1 LEGEVKRKPFILR
14 NFSDYLFLNSYMR
27 KLFLFF
33 LLCVQFT
40 TLAQTSSPAPII
52 SGNTANSRWRVIG
65 SEVKTFNANSW
76 VQSPATLTQ
85 TTRQYKLEVKGTYG
99 IENSINHLDAAY
111 QSPQSTQVIGTGT
124 PSLITNGS
132 NKWLLNNAVPPP
144 PSNNSDYRSDHTYE
158 YYLGVG
164 DGSAK
169 YYYSYADPSPG
180 DNSGSLEFTLSYN
193 SGLAQICTGGSATL
207 TTAATAGT
215 IEWFKD
221 GVSMNQSSQS
231 ITVTTPGIYTSK
243 TTIGGNTSP
252 ASNPIEVRFL
262 PDPSVTLS
270 AVADISSNAESF
282 SLPYSNKIQGTD
294 TYSIYVGANAL
305 NGFDEVLN
313 APITSSPMSITI
325 PYGQVGTFDFNLV
338 VKNSQAN
345 CVSPQIPFTVTIY
358 LAPPTGLNYNTP
370 NNFVVNRPVTLTPT
384 FIGRID
390 NFTINPTSLPGGLT
404 FNPLTGQITG
414 TPTQTSSAVSYT
426 VSGSNS
432 TGTPTTATFT
442 IAIVIP
448 PPTINIA
455 TGSEYLFTQ
464 YTPITPISPTV
475 TGAGVSYDIQGTL
488 PAGLSFNYSNGT
500 ISGNPQVPMPRT
512 RFVIVATNSS
522 GPAQSE
528 IFITV
533 KIAAPTN
540 LTYVVPSRFYTGTA
554 ITPITP
560 TNTGGVI
567 STYTINRPLPAG
579 LTLDPSTGVISGTP
593 TAITAATTYII
604 TGTNSNTSTSTTIS
618 FDVVIPPPSALS
630 YPGPF
635 QFYQFV
641 PITPMVPTVTGQV
654 DSYTIVPVNLPTG
667 LTFNTTTGVISGTPT
682 ALSNPTLYTITAIN
696 TTGQVI
702 ATTSFSV
709 VIPPPTNL
717 SYQTPWIFTEG
728 TPIPT
733 LSPAVTGAVSRY
745 TVTTLPPGLSIN
757 ATTGLINGTPT
768 AARAQAIY
776 TVTAENSTGF
786 TTFDIDITVRI
797 AAPAGLSYFGPNI
810 FEERIPITDLLPTV
824 TGIVSNYTVNPTLPT
839 GLGIDP
845 VTGRIS
851 GTPTLAK
858 PATNYTITA
867 SNSTGSTGATTNI
880 TVLIARPQIT
890 YTTPNVYY
898 ETVAITPLIPN
909 TNGTTV
915 NSFTIS
921 PGLPNGLSFDT
932 NTGIISGAS
941 TVQIPRTTFT
951 ITGTNSTNTGSTTLD
966 ITVTIPPP
974 TNLSYT
980 NPPTYFTG
988 TAISPLSPTVTGFV
1002 ASYSIDKPLPDGL
1015 YFNTSTGRITGTPTQ
1030 AIPRTIFTIT
1040 ATNVAGASSYA
1051 LPITVLIP
1059 APSGL
1064 SYNSPNV
1071 YEEGVDIAPL
1081 DPTVTGYV
1089 ASYTVS
1095 PALPAGL
1102 ILDTSTGRIF
1112 GIPTLAKPTTTY
1124 VVTATNTTGSTSTN
1138 VVITVL
1144 IARPRN
1150 LIYATPK
1157 VLYQNFLFPDIA
1169 PSVSGTVATYSI
1181 DRGLPAGL
1189 SFSASTGIISG
1200 KPTALSSMQTYV
1212 ITARNST
1219 GSTTASIDISVV
1231 IAPPSNLAYFSPTKL
1246 IQDSTLAP
1254 VRPTYA
1260 GLATSFAIDKPLPL
1274 GLTFNTATGEI
1285 TGKPSIY
1292 TGLVRY
1298 VVTATNSTGSTSAP
1312 LDLEVLIA
1320 PPKNLKYASPVIYEE
1335 EIAIA
1340 PLNPSVI
1347 GKVDLYSIDK
1357 ALPDG
1362 LTLDPFTGIISGT
1375 PTKAV
1380 PLTIYWVTAS
1390 NTTGSAR
1397 ARVVI
1402 TVLIARPHISYPEP
1416 SLGAQINP
1424 AYAGVDL
1431 FILGQPNPALIPT
1444 TKGIISSIRM
1454 NKPLPAGLVFDPL
1467 TGTISGKP
1475 TALSPPTTYVVT
1487 ITNSTASTTDTIRL
1501 ATVVPRPSNLS
1512 YGGAQTYTEK
1522 IKIEPW
1528 SPSLN
1533 GNPTLYTVD
1542 KPLPAGL
1549 TLNPVTGSITGTPTK
1564 AQDFLDY
1571 VITASNS
1578 TGYDTFTIS
1587 IKVLIAFPE
1596 IKYPLPGVF
1605 KQGVPV
1611 SFKPTLVGIA
1621 DSFKIDSLLPAG
1633 LTFDPKTGLISGTPT
1648 WPAKPRTYVVTATN
1662 STGPGVDS
1670 TTITVLEDVNYDTD
1684 KDGYTDIVEIGGDR
1698 NNPVDTDKDGLPD
1711 YNDLDSDG
1719 DEIKDEWENDLNY
1732 GGLPD
1737 CDFDGVDNRIDP
1749 DPCTPVAFQGISPNG
1764 DGKNDYLVIP
1774 GVMRTTPN
1782 TLTVMDRGGNIVYEM
1797 KDYGNNWGGDTN
1809 RGNPLLAGDGLLPD
1823 GVYFYIL
1830 DYNGVRPTVSTYIY
1844 INRLKK

>member
-1 LEGEVKRKPFILR
+1 
-14 NFSDYLFLNSYMR
+14 MR
-27 KLFLFF
+27 KLFLFLF
-33 LLCVQFT
+33 LCVSFSAWT
-40 TLAQTSSPAPII
+40 QTSCPAPII

-76 VQSPATLTQ
+76 IQSPATLTQ
-85 TTRQYKLEVKGTYG
+85 STRQYKLEVKGTYG
-99 IENSINHLDAAY
+99 IENGINHLDAAY
-111 QSPQSTQVIGTGT
+111 ESAQSTQVIGTGT

-132 NKWLLNNAVPPP
+132 NKWLLNNNVPPAP
-144 PSNNSDYRSDHTYE
+144 NNNSNYRSDHIYE

-169 YYYSYADPSPG
+169 YYYSYADATPG

-207 TTAATAGT
+207 TTAATSGT

-221 GVSMNQSSQS
+221 GVSINQSSQS

-243 TTIGGNTSP
+243 TTIGGCTSP

-282 SLPYSNKIQGTD
+282 SLPYTNKVTGTD
-294 TYSIYVGANAL
+294 TYSIYAGANAL

-325 PYGQVGTFDFNLV
+325 PYGQVGTFDFNLI

-345 CVSPQIPFTVTIY
+345 CVSAQIPFTVTIY
-358 LAPPTGLNYNTP
+358 LAPPTGLNYTTP
-370 NNFVVNRPVTLTPT
+370 NNFVVNRPVNLTPT

-390 NFTINPTSLPGGLT
+390 NFTINPTLLPGGLS

-414 TPTQTSSAVSYT
+414 TPTQTSNSVTYT

-448 PPTINIA
+448 PPTINIS
-455 TGSEYLFTQ
+455 TGSEYVFTQ
-464 YTPITPISPTV
+464 YTSISPISPTV
-475 TGAGVSYDIQGTL
+475 TGSGVTYDIQGTL
-488 PAGLSFNYSNGT
+488 PAGLTFDYSNGT
-500 ISGNPQVPMPRT
+500 ITGNPQVPMPRT

-533 KIAAPTN
+533 RIAAPTN
-540 LTYVVPSRFYTGTA
+540 LTYVVPSRFFTGTT

-560 TNTGGVI
+560 TNTGGII
-567 STYTINRPLPAG
+567 STYTIDRPLPAG
-579 LTLDPSTGVISGTP
+579 LTLNPSTGVISGTP
-593 TAITAATTYII
+593 TAITAATPYVI
-604 TGTNSNTSTSTTIS
+604 TGTNSTSSTTTTIN
-618 FDVVIPPPSALS
+618 FDVVIPAPSNLS

-635 QFYQFV
+635 QFYQFA
-641 PITPMVPTVTGQV
+641 PITPIVPTVTGQV

-667 LTFNTTTGVISGTPT
+667 LTFNTSTGVISGTPT

-696 TTGQVI
+696 TTGQVV

-728 TPIPT
+728 VSIPT
-733 LSPAVTGAVSRY
+733 LSPTVTGAVTRY
-745 TVTTLPPGLSIN
+745 SSTTLPPGLSIDPN
-757 ATTGLINGTPT
+757 SGLINGTPT
-768 AARAQAIY
+768 AARPQAIY

-797 AAPAGLSYFGPNI
+797 APPSGLSYFGPNI
-810 FEERIPITDLLPTV
+810 FEERVPITTLLPTV
-824 TGIVSNYTVNPTLPT
+824 SGVVANYTVNPILPE

-845 VTGRIS
+845 TTGAIS

-858 PATNYTITA
+858 SATNYTITA
-867 SNSTGSTGATTNI
+867 SNTTGSTGATTNI

-890 YTTPNVYY
+890 YTTPNVFY
-898 ETVAITPLIPN
+898 ETVAITPLSPN
-909 TNGTTV
+909 KYGTVV
-915 NSFTIS
+915 NTFSIS
-921 PGLPNGLSFDT
+921 PGLPTGLNFDT
-932 NTGIISGAS
+932 STGIISGAA
-941 TVQIPRTTFT
+941 TVQSPRTTYT
-951 ITGTNSTNTGSTTLD
+951 VTATNSTNSSSTTLD

-974 TNLSYT
+974 TNLTYT

-988 TAISPLSPTVTGFV
+988 TAISTLTPTVTGFV
-1002 ASYSIDKPLPDGL
+1002 ASYSIDKALPIGL
-1015 YFNTSTGRITGTPTQ
+1015 NFNTSTGEISGTPTQ

-1040 ATNVAGASSYA
+1040 ATNVAGSSSYA

-1064 SYNSPNV
+1064 SYATPQV
-1071 YEEGVDIAPL
+1071 YEEGIDITPL
-1081 DPTVTGYV
+1081 DPNVTGAV
-1089 ASYTVS
+1089 ASYAVS
-1095 PALPAGL
+1095 PSLPAGL

-1112 GIPTLAKPTTTY
+1112 GTPTLAKPTATY
-1124 VVTATNTTGSTSTN
+1124 VVTATNSTGSTSTN
-1138 VVITVL
+1138 IVITVL

-1150 LIYATPK
+1150 LVYPTPK
-1157 VLYQNFLFPDIA
+1157 VLYQNFLIPDIA

-1181 DRGLPAGL
+1181 DRTLPAGL
-1189 SFSASTGIISG
+1189 NFNSATGIISG
-1200 KPTALSSMQTYV
+1200 TPTALSSMTTYV

-1231 IAPPSNLAYFSPTKL
+1231 IAPPSNLAYFSPSRL

-1254 VRPTYA
+1254 IRPTYS
-1260 GLATSFAIDKPLPL
+1260 GLATAFTIDKALPL

-1285 TGKPSIY
+1285 TGKPAVF
-1292 TGLVRY
+1292 TGVVRY
-1298 VVTATNSTGSTSAP
+1298 VVTASNSTGSTSAP

-1320 PPKNLKYASPVIYEE
+1320 PPKNLKYNTPVIYEE
-1335 EIAIA
+1335 EITNS
-1340 PLNPSVI
+1340 PLNPSVL
-1347 GKVDLYSIDK
+1347 GKVDTYTIDK
-1357 ALPDG
+1357 TLPDG
-1362 LTLDPFTGIISGT
+1362 LRLDPLTGIISGT
-1375 PTKAV
+1375 PTKAI
-1380 PLTIYWVTAS
+1380 PLTEYWVTAT

-1397 ARVVI
+1397 ARLVI
-1402 TVLIARPHISYPEP
+1402 TVLIARPRISYPEP
-1416 SLGAQINP
+1416 VLGAQINP
-1424 AYAGVDL
+1424 VYTGVDL
-1431 FILGQPNPALIPT
+1431 FIAGATNPPLVPS
-1444 TKGIISSIRM
+1444 TKGIISSIRI
-1454 NKPLPAGLVFDPL
+1454 NKPLPAGLNFDPL
-1467 TGTISGKP
+1467 TGIISGTP
-1475 TALSPPTTYVVT
+1475 TVLSPPATYVVT
-1487 ITNSTASTTDTIRL
+1487 ITNSTASTTDTIRI
-1501 ATVVPRPSNLS
+1501 ATVIPRPSSLS
-1512 YGGAQTYTEK
+1512 YLTPQTYIEK
-1522 IKIEPW
+1522 IKID
-1528 SPSLN
+1528 SLN
-1533 GNPTLYTVD
+1533 PRVQGTPFLYTVD

-1549 TLNPVTGSITGTPTK
+1549 RMNPSTGSITGTPTK
-1564 AQDFLDY
+1564 AQDFVDY
-1571 VITASNS
+1571 TITASNS
-1578 TGYDTFTIS
+1578 TGYDSFIVT

-1596 IKYPLPGVF
+1596 IKYPIPGVF
-1605 KQGVPV
+1605 RQGVTV
-1611 SFKPTLVGIA
+1611 SFKPELVGIA

-1633 LTFDPKTGLISGTPT
+1633 LNFDPKTGLISGTPT

-1662 STGPGVDS
+1662 STGPGIDS

-1698 NNPVDTDKDGLPD
+1698 DNPVDTDKDGLPD

-1737 CDFDGVDNRIDP
+1737 CDHDGVDNRIDP
-1749 DPCTPVAFQGISPNG
+1749 DACDPVAFQGISPNG

-1782 TLTVMDRGGNIVYEM
+1782 TLTVFNRGGDIVYEV
-1797 KDYGNNWGGDTN
+1797 KDYANNWGGETN

-1830 DYNGVRPTVSTYIY
+1830 DYNGVRPRVSTYIY